1 MTENVKIYKL
11 TCDDPELIYYG
22 STKKRLEQRLS
33 HHKCALN
40 CSSRILFD
48 NENVKIHLIE
58 ECEVEKRIEREK
70 YYIKNFPCI
79 NLRVEG
85 RNKKEYHIDNQ
96 EKILEKGRK
105 WREENREWNR
115 QRDRETYAK
124 ILIKLRNKENKM
136 LLASVEQLLESGNYL
151 DIENLKNI
159 KNLWKKHLHRSH
171 ALGI

>member
-1 MTENVKIYKL
+1 MTETVKIYKL

-58 ECEVEKRIEREK
+58 ECDETKRIEREK

-79 NLRVEG
+79 NKRVEG
-85 RNKKEYHIDNQ
+85 RTKKEYHIDNQ
-96 EKILEKGRK
+96 EKILERGRK
-105 WREENREWNR
+105 WKEENREWNR

-124 ILIKLRNKENKM
+124 NIDKIK
-136 LLASVEQLLESGNYL
+136 EQREQNATCECGAVVRKWKLPRH
-151 DIENLKNI
+151 K
-159 KNLWKKHLHRSH
+159 KTKKHKELME
-171 ALGI
+171 